1 MLVKGVSMGWY
12 IKGVSALTTYFD
24 EEVDVHVSL
33 HVRALDPVP
42 HGGHRGHRG
51 RERARGPEGAFVC
64 ARLQRGAPRRT
75 LSRARDRD
83 RVLVAAGV
91 RHQTGFRA
99 VAVAVVEVIIG

>member
-42 HGGHRGHRG
+42 HRG